1 MDFRRAT
8 DAMVD
13 CCRLYDV
20 AAALDCSYS
29 TVTQARMD
37 MENPAFRT
45 SPVGWQKALA
55 KLARRRAKE
64 LERLAEQLERRGGEA
79 AGGGR

>member
-1 MDFRRAT
+1 MDFRKAT
-8 DAMVD
+8 DALVD
-13 CCRLYDV
+13 CCRLSDV

-45 SPVGWQKALA
+45 PPVDWQKALA
-55 KLARRRAKE
+55 RVARRRAKE
-64 LERLAEQLERRGGEA
+64 LDRLAKQLEPPRG
-79 AGGGR
+79 